1 MRLFLRNGPLRE
13 NNGPLKVLL
22 TITVRHFT
30 GSDACHIINNCKPLV
45 LYNKN
50 YTFRACKKYPGLSS
64 VAAEKNRAGGRIYFL
79 PNHI

>member
-50 YTFRACKKYPGLSS
+50 YTFSINFIDFVHVFFIKRKSFYASKL
-64 VAAEKNRAGGRIYFL
+64 GRIQA
-79 PNHI
+79 